1 MDKPKN
7 AKNNGK
13 NEAFRAIVNQL
24 GGHVSGYV
32 PELCKLFGV
41 KAGLMLSQLL
51 YWQVRYPGEFYLSI
65 EELYQQTGL
74 NAEEQRNARERLVNT
89 SIVTATL
96 KGFPRT
102 WYYQVDIASLIEQCS
117 IGGESQSMGK
127 SMIEKVHRID
137 GESPSPLM
145 EKVHDYSWRK
155 STTVNM
161 NHKITTLDYNI
172 RLTPPPPSEIENF
185 DAEEEE
191 QEEEVNQ
198 GIWLS
203 ESFLDDCRNFG
214 IFENNLKEVESAIQS
229 GWSEDT
235 IRDLMRDVED
245 DYLAGRIKSKPG
257 TLLHRLRNLKPPKPK
272 VNKYAICPYCGEY
285 PCVCEEL

>member
-1 MDKPKN
+1 
-7 AKNNGK
+7 
-13 NEAFRAIVNQL
+13 
-24 GGHVSGYV
+24 
-32 PELCKLFGV
+32 
-41 KAGLMLSQLL
+41 
-51 YWQVRYPGEFYLSI
+51 
-65 EELYQQTGL
+65 
-74 NAEEQRNARERLVNT
+74 
-89 SIVTATL
+89 
-96 KGFPRT
+96 
-102 WYYQVDIASLIEQCS
+102 
-117 IGGESQSMGK
+117 
-127 SMIEKVHRID
+127 
-137 GESPSPLM
+137 
-145 EKVHDYSWRK
+145 
-155 STTVNM
+155 M

-172 RLTPPPPSEIENF
+172 RLPPPPPSEIENF

-257 TLLHRLRNLKPPKPK
+257 TLLHRLRNLKPPQPK

-285 PCVCEEL
+285 PCVCEE

>member
-7 AKNNGK
+7 GKNNGK
-13 NEAFRAIVNQL
+13 NEAYKAIVNQL

-117 IGGESQSMGK
+117 IGGESPRLF
-127 SMIEKVHRID
+127 V
-137 GESPSPLM
+137 
-145 EKVHDYSWRK
+145 EKVHD
-155 STTVNM
+155 
-161 NHKITTLDYNI
+161 
-172 RLTPPPPSEIENF
+172 
-185 DAEEEE
+185 
-191 QEEEVNQ
+191 
-198 GIWLS
+198 
-203 ESFLDDCRNFG
+203 C
-214 IFENNLKEVESAIQS
+214 
-229 GWSEDT
+229 
-235 IRDLMRDVED
+235 
-245 DYLAGRIKSKPG
+245 
-257 TLLHRLRNLKPPKPK
+257 
-272 VNKYAICPYCGEY
+272 
-285 PCVCEEL
+285 